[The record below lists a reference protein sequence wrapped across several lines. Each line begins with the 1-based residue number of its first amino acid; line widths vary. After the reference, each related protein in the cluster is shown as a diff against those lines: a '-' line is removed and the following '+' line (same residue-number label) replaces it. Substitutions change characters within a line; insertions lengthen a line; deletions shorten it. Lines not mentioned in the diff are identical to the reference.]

1 MAPQAV
7 SKSGP
12 REGKERGRLARTLSV
27 VLTLMYPLLSSCLTP
42 SLPHHP
48 CHLIGKDEEEEDLKG
63 DLNWP
68 RGWEGSGLAA
78 RIHRLGGVAS
88 GAVGAV
94 SWWEGICVPLRG
106 VKCKELSEARK
117 GRGFECDAS
126 SVLLSLQWPSPHRA
140 PCFSVERVCSSLW
153 YILEGQ
159 GEWLRTQC
167 PFLLLAPPRPPP
179 KGLHPR
185 GPAALAKE
193 DPLPGLQMQPDPH
206 GTWPLSQACVLCF
219 PKQPAGLVRSRAAR
233 AQHRTCMG
241 PSHQKPL

>member
-1 MAPQAV
+1 M
-7 SKSGP
+7 
-12 REGKERGRLARTLSV
+12 
-27 VLTLMYPLLSSCLTP
+27 
-42 SLPHHP
+42 
-48 CHLIGKDEEEEDLKG
+48 
-63 DLNWP
+63 
-68 RGWEGSGLAA
+68 
-78 RIHRLGGVAS
+78 

-117 GRGFECDAS
+117 GRGFERDAS
-126 SVLLSLQWPSPHRA
+126 SVLLSFQWPSPRRA

-167 PFLLLAPPRPPP
+167 PFLLLAPPRPPLP

-193 DPLPGLQMQPDPH
+193 DPLPRLQMQPDPH
-206 GTWPLSQACVLCF
+206 ETWPLSQACVLCF

-233 AQHRTCMG
+233 AQHRTWG
-241 PSHQKPL
+241 QVTKSHFGREKKAPKPIRWICNSYDIFWTVFFSKVLLKYRHTSPQMNSFMVALEVRVPELLYFSTHGKVVSATC